1 MIHKIVVLSSL
12 ALLLAVQTSC
22 RENEFGTVDLTIPE
36 EVYQPVA
43 AQYTYNHPSALY
55 AQADFDRVKKMLDN
69 GTAPQAVKEEF
80 ENLKKSNFTTLP
92 YTPQPQEQI
101 VRGDATG
108 TTGGK
113 ENYSYA
119 MNDAAAAYQMGLI
132 WKVTGEDKYAD
143 NAIQILNAWVAKCKE
158 ITSNDANQMLAAGAQ
173 GYTFALAGEM
183 LRTYE
188 KWSGKDFA
196 AFKEWMRTV
205 FASKNKNFLD
215 THQGSNNCA
224 EHYWSN
230 WDLVNMCSY
239 FAIGVLTEDDEMIN
253 YVVNYFYAGV
263 GNGCIKR
270 LANGTHTDPLGTG
283 ETICQNQESGR
294 DQGHASMSL
303 AVTAHLCQMAYI
315 LYQSNP
321 AVPQLDFFA
330 ADNNAVLGMGEY
342 IALSN
347 LRDGGDN
354 KNAAGAWLV
363 AANKIPFSEYK
374 YCTDCTCRDKNH
386 GVVHIQ
392 VADDNGRGNP
402 RPGWEILNYHYAKV
416 KKLGSGFV
424 YTKKYADKIRPEG
437 GAGEPLNR
445 YGLNS
450 GAFDQI
456 GWNTLMLYSE

>member
-1 MIHKIVVLSSL
+1 MKYKTFTLISL

-22 RENEFGTVDLTIPE
+22 RENEFGTVDLTMPE
-36 EVYQPVA
+36 DKYQPVEN
-43 AQYTYNHPSALY
+43 QYIYNHPSALY
-55 AQADFDRVKKMLDN
+55 DQADFDRVKTILGN
-69 GTAPQAVKEEF
+69 GNAPQAVKEEF
-80 ENLKKSNFTTLP
+80 DNLKKSNFTTLP

-108 TTGGK
+108 TISGT

-132 WKVTGEDKYAD
+132 WKVTGDNNYAD
-143 NAIQILNAWVAKCKE
+143 NAIKVLNAWAAKCKE

-188 KWSGKDFA
+188 GWNEKDFA
-196 AFKEWMRTV
+196 AFKDWMVKV
-205 FASKNKNFLD
+205 FASKNRNFMD

-239 FAIGVLTEDDEMIN
+239 FSIGVLAENDEMIN
-253 YVVNYFYAGV
+253 YVVNYFHSGA

-270 LANGTHTDPLGTG
+270 LIRGTHTDPLGTG

-303 AVTAHLCQMAYI
+303 AVTAHLCQMAYT
-315 LYQSNP
+315 LYKSNP
-321 AVPQLDFFA
+321 SVTELDFFA
-330 ADNNAVLGMGEY
+330 ADNNAILGMGEY

-354 KNAAGAWLV
+354 MNATGAWLI
-363 AANKIPFSEYK
+363 AAGKIPFSEFK
-374 YCTDCTCRDKNH
+374 YCIDCSCKDKSH
-386 GVVHIQ
+386 GTVHTQ
-392 VADDNGRGNP
+392 VADDNGRGKP
-402 RPGWEILNYHYAKV
+402 RPGWEILNYHYTKV
-416 KKLGSGFV
+416 KKLSSGFV